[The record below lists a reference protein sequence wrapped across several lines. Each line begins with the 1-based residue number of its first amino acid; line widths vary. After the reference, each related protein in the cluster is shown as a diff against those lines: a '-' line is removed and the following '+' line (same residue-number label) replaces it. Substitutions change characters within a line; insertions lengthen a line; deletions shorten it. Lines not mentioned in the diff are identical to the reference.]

1 MSFIAYNEEEHINK
15 RYAADVRP
23 EEQDHIFYCPNPKCN
38 CKFTVSAFNSNK
50 IRTHFVKLPS
60 SDHVERCWYNVV
72 LTDTGDKE
80 NYDTSDFSPESL
92 LNNIQK
98 SEGRRGFVKKR
109 SIYSVARSADEE
121 KRQLYIHTIRQL
133 YAICIENDDDDKING
148 IMVKYILAGR
158 KTSYLYTKYIS
169 GIKLVEC
176 SYYSYDSE
184 KNFIRFRFPYE
195 GNHFMLLVYF
205 ETKDLFKEMRKQ
217 LYEYKQPVLIYAS
230 WNNNQTTIKT
240 KTQIVP
246 LKAR

>member
-50 IRTHFVKLPS
+50 IR
-60 SDHVERCWYNVV
+60 
-72 LTDTGDKE
+72 
-80 NYDTSDFSPESL
+80 
-92 LNNIQK
+92 
-98 SEGRRGFVKKR
+98 
-109 SIYSVARSADEE
+109 
-121 KRQLYIHTIRQL
+121 
-133 YAICIENDDDDKING
+133 
-148 IMVKYILAGR
+148 
-158 KTSYLYTKYIS
+158 
-169 GIKLVEC
+169 
-176 SYYSYDSE
+176 
-184 KNFIRFRFPYE
+184 
-195 GNHFMLLVYF
+195 
-205 ETKDLFKEMRKQ
+205 KDLFKEMRKQ

>member
-1 MSFIAYNEEEHINK
+1 M
-15 RYAADVRP
+15 RY
-23 EEQDHIFYCPNPKCN
+23 
-38 CKFTVSAFNSNK
+38 
-50 IRTHFVKLPS
+50 
-60 SDHVERCWYNVV
+60 V
-72 LTDTGDKE
+72 L
-80 NYDTSDFSPESL
+80 
-92 LNNIQK
+92 
-98 SEGRRGFVKKR
+98 RMM
-109 SIYSVARSADEE
+109 
-121 KRQLYIHTIRQL
+121 
-133 YAICIENDDDDKING
+133 ING

-158 KTSYLYTKYIS
+158 KTFYLYTKYIS

>member
-133 YAICIENDDDDKING
+133 YAD
-148 IMVKYILAGR
+148 MY
-158 KTSYLYTKYIS
+158 
-169 GIKLVEC
+169 
-176 SYYSYDSE
+176 
-184 KNFIRFRFPYE
+184 
-195 GNHFMLLVYF
+195 
-205 ETKDLFKEMRKQ
+205 
-217 LYEYKQPVLIYAS
+217 
-230 WNNNQTTIKT
+230 
-240 KTQIVP
+240 
-246 LKAR
+246 

>member
-98 SEGRRGFVKKR
+98 SEWQTRICEKK
-109 SIYSVARSADEE
+109 IYI
-121 KRQLYIHTIRQL
+121 QCG
-133 YAICIENDDDDKING
+133 AIC
-148 IMVKYILAGR
+148 R
-158 KTSYLYTKYIS
+158 
-169 GIKLVEC
+169 
-176 SYYSYDSE
+176 
-184 KNFIRFRFPYE
+184 
-195 GNHFMLLVYF
+195 
-205 ETKDLFKEMRKQ
+205 
-217 LYEYKQPVLIYAS
+217 
-230 WNNNQTTIKT
+230 
-240 KTQIVP
+240 
-246 LKAR
+246 

>member
-1 MSFIAYNEEEHINK
+1 M
-15 RYAADVRP
+15 
-23 EEQDHIFYCPNPKCN
+23 
-38 CKFTVSAFNSNK
+38 
-50 IRTHFVKLPS
+50 
-60 SDHVERCWYNVV
+60 V

-133 YAICIENDDDDKING
+133 YAICIENDDDKING

-176 SYYSYDSE
+176 SYLCE
-184 KNFIRFRFPYE
+184 LE
-195 GNHFMLLVYF
+195 
-205 ETKDLFKEMRKQ
+205 
-217 LYEYKQPVLIYAS
+217 
-230 WNNNQTTIKT
+230 
-240 KTQIVP
+240 
-246 LKAR
+246 